1 MKIAVVNSDRRMQE
15 VYFQLAREEEAIL
28 INEFTDFEKID
39 QIDALV
45 LPIKGLT
52 ATGSLYSSGKELQ
65 IPAYFWDSVHDI
77 PIFTGIR
84 QAFLKDFPNVYYYM
98 EDEAMKQRNAV
109 YTAEGTL
116 YLMMDHTAKSIKEL
130 CVDVIGYGL
139 CGKEIVKWLQE
150 LYIPYRVIRRQ
161 CAEDEIFLS
170 VANYRKVSCH
180 EVIINTS
187 VAKVID
193 KELLESWQIKPLIID
208 IATPDVIDYAAAVR
222 LGIRV
227 IKAGNLPEMVAYESS
242 GKCISEFVRG
252 KLHC

>member
-84 QAFLKDFPNVYYYM
+84 QAFLKDFP
-98 EDEAMKQRNAV
+98 DR
-109 YTAEGTL
+109 
-116 YLMMDHTAKSIKEL
+116 KS
-130 CVDVIGYGL
+130 VV
-139 CGKEIVKWLQE
+139 
-150 LYIPYRVIRRQ
+150 
-161 CAEDEIFLS
+161 
-170 VANYRKVSCH
+170 
-180 EVIINTS
+180 
-187 VAKVID
+187 
-193 KELLESWQIKPLIID
+193 
-208 IATPDVIDYAAAVR
+208 
-222 LGIRV
+222 
-227 IKAGNLPEMVAYESS
+227 
-242 GKCISEFVRG
+242 
-252 KLHC
+252 